1 MNRTLLCLA
10 ILAAP
15 LCTAGQDIDFG
26 EDSSPW
32 ANDGEC
38 DDPRFDGPG
47 TADTLVDG
55 DLLRDAADCLM
66 LFERGEV
73 WLRGDASLI
82 VAGQDIDFGDDS
94 GNYPN
99 DGECDDLRF
108 EGPGA
113 YTDPLE
119 EDVFRDASDCL
130 ALFDS
135 GQVWLAGDGPD
146 PFGALAIG
154 EDLGYG
160 GIVSAVTQAE
170 ADDNALSECG
180 SVDSDCSIVARFG
193 PDTCV
198 AIARDEGA
206 GLLGWATGPDSQETA
221 DEAIDEC
228 MAGGGSVCTVGD
240 FACNGGADSTA
251 DGSERFA
258 YATGEKAVSEQV
270 AGVSIDLDTPEWVH
284 TRQPGETF
292 SDTLNSG
299 GQGPEMVVIP
309 PGRFRMGCVSGQGC
323 SDDELPVHD
332 VTIAQTFAV
341 SKYEVTFEDYDRYT
355 YPNRV
360 DDEGWGRGRRPVFN
374 VSWND
379 AQDYVEWLSAQTGHA
394 YRLLSEA
401 EWEYVARAGSSAAYS
416 WGDDI
421 GSNRA
426 NCLGCGSQWDFGGT
440 APVGSLAANAF
451 GVHDMH
457 GNVWEWVEDCWNDSY
472 AGAPTDGSAWRSGAC
487 EWRVLRG
494 GSWYSAPT
502 FLRSAHRYGDHTG
515 SRQNVNGF
523 RVARTLTP

>member
-1 MNRTLLCLA
+1 MNRKLLCLA

-15 LCTAGQDIDFG
+15 LSA
-26 EDSSPW
+26 
-32 ANDGEC
+32 
-38 DDPRFDGPG
+38 
-47 TADTLVDG
+47 
-55 DLLRDAADCLM
+55 
-66 LFERGEV
+66 
-73 WLRGDASLI
+73 
-82 VAGQDIDFGDDS
+82 AGQDIDFGDDS

-99 DGECDDLRF
+99 DGECDDPRF

-135 GQVWLAGDGPD
+135 GLVWLAGDGPD

-198 AIARDEGA
+198 AIARDDEA

-240 FACNGGADSTA
+240 FACNGGTDSTA

-258 YATGEKAVSEQV
+258 YATGEEAVSEQL

-309 PGRFRMGCVSGQGC
+309 AGRFRMGCVSGQEC
-323 SDDELPVHD
+323 YDNEFPVRD
-332 VTIAQTFAV
+332 VTIPQAFAV
-341 SKYEVTFEDYDRYT
+341 SKYEVTFENYDRFT

-360 DDEGWGRGRRPVFN
+360 DDEGWGRGRRPVIN
-374 VSWND
+374 VSWDD
-379 AQDYVEWLSAQTGHA
+379 AQEYVAWLSRQTGQT

-401 EWEYVARAGSSAAYS
+401 EWEYVARAGASTAYS
-416 WGDDI
+416 WGNGI

-426 NCLGCGSQWDFGGT
+426 NCEGCGSQWDDDRT
-440 APVGSLAANAF
+440 APAGSFSANAF

-457 GNVWEWVEDCWNDSY
+457 GNVWEWVEDCWNESY
-472 AGAPTDGSAWRSGAC
+472 AGAPSDGSAWRSGDSD
-487 EWRVLRG
+487 WRVLRG
-494 GSWYSAPT
+494 GSWYNYPRN
-502 FLRSAHRYGDHTG
+502 LRSADRNWLTTG
-515 SRQNVNGF
+515 HQNLNYGF
-523 RVARTLTP
+523 RVARTLPP